1 MKISNKK
8 ETELYDLLYNEIMDA
23 RVKIAMKLEG
33 SVKNAVDDIMSDL
46 TMKLP
51 QKAIELFNIP
61 VSITINKKGN

>member
-1 MKISNKK
+1 MKISRKK

-23 RVKIAMKLEG
+23 RVKIGMKLEG
-33 SVKNAVDDIMSDL
+33 SVKEAVDDIMGDL

-61 VSITINKKGN
+61 VSIPMNKEGN